1 MKNISSRNIGGFT
14 LIELLVVVLII
25 GILSAVAL
33 PMYQKTVEKAKGVQ
47 AITLVRS
54 LYQAQE
60 AYRMANGTYSEKLEN
75 LDIEFPRTEK
85 QENSVPGRN
94 DDFLSNGEW
103 DVSINSDSPL
113 ENTSCVDRLTGNYK
127 GSGFC
132 IQAGS
137 LPNSASKEWRLG
149 ELVCR
154 EVVGSYTG
162 TPGSYCQKI
171 FNGKLVYTGS
181 ARVYAIAQY

>member
-75 LDIEFPRTEK
+75 LDIEFPNTQAIPSELS
-85 QENSVPGRN
+85 SVS
-94 DDFLSNGEW
+94 DCVSNGEW
-103 DVSINSDSPL
+103 ASCINRMSQFSTVT
-113 ENTSCVDRLTGNYK
+113 NTSFVTRLK
-127 GSGFC
+127 GPYRGASFA
-132 IQAGS
+132 IHAGPTPS
-137 LPNSASKEWRLG
+137 QGWISDK
-149 ELVCR
+149 LVCQ
-154 EVVGSYTG
+154 ENGLYTG
-162 TPGSYCQKI
+162 THGSYCQKI

-181 ARVYAIAQY
+181 SRVYAIAEY